1 MSSVSCEEDTPEV
14 VLSEEQSGLDMG
26 DTETEEVSPSRK
38 PSEEPFNMDTCP
50 SSSLGSS

>member
-1 MSSVSCEEDTPEV
+1 MCCEEGAPKAV
-14 VLSEEQSGLDMG
+14 MSEEQSDLDMG
-26 DTETEEVSPSRK
+26 DTETETGEVSPSRK